1 MCCSCFVLAQGKSSL
16 SALES
21 TGGTFA
27 RLSIPNRPASSN
39 FTMGVVGRWG
49 VPWRSPPSASVI
61 VTIYEAIGWA
71 ARICPSDVG
80 LLMRDDSLLPSLT
93 KSLLEA
99 PASTLQ
105 GQQAVMREL
114 GTICSSTGAQFGAVV
129 SPYFHQCGLLH
140 SMLLTLKRVDIAS
153 LGLRLETLRTIGIL
167 GALDPQVALL
177 LLDEDMKSAH
187 LHSRV
192 LYQRL
197 CYFLN
202 ATQVIQVIITNH
214 LEQLYTLVNQ
224 SSQPY
229 TLTMNVN
236 LIVLYLVTLMP
247 GTHVFWSAYYLPI
260 RSLERKVGFRHL
272 VGHGS

>member
-1 MCCSCFVLAQGKSSL
+1 MSCSTTNLRAPALSWQGKSPL
-16 SALES
+16 SVLES
-21 TGGTFA
+21 TGGSFG
-27 RLSIPNRPASSN
+27 RLSIPKRPVSSN
-39 FTMGVVGRWG
+39 FTMSVVGRWG
-49 VPWRSPPSASVI
+49 VPWRPPPSASVI

-71 ARICPSDVG
+71 TRICPGDVG
-80 LLMRDDSLLPSLT
+80 LLMRDFLLPPLT

-114 GTICSSTGAQFGAVV
+114 GTICSSTGAQWGAVV

-177 LLDEDMKSAH
+177 LLDEDKKSAH

-192 LYQRL
+192 LYQHL

-202 ATQVIQVIITNH
+202 ATQVTSH
-214 LEQLYTLVNQ
+214 HEP
-224 SSQPY
+224 S
-229 TLTMNVN
+229 
-236 LIVLYLVTLMP
+236 
-247 GTHVFWSAYYLPI
+247 GT
-260 RSLERKVGFRHL
+260 
-272 VGHGS
+272 